1 MLKYLFLICSV
12 FLVSKGFG
20 QKKQG
25 SWQDYLSYTVA
36 TKIAISPDKIY
47 CATSGGLYFYDLQD
61 NSANKV
67 SDILNLSDFGIK
79 TMAYNQTNDVLVV
92 AYNNSN
98 IDLISKGKVV
108 NLSDIKRKQLTAD
121 KTINNISFI
130 DNEAWLSCG
139 FGIVVINLKKQEIKD
154 TYVIGDGG
162 SALAVNDVETLGGF
176 IYAATDEGIL
186 KADKEN
192 SNLLD
197 YKSWVQ
203 IQNVPHNN
211 EKFNFV
217 EAHAG
222 KLIANYTPEQWD
234 GDQLYILNGNDWISY
249 LPQIRYSY
257 DIQSSGKYM
266 AITNREQVY
275 VIDENQQI
283 VKEINS
289 YKFNDAVV
297 KPINTRSSEV
307 SDNGTIW
314 IADYSKAMV
323 KVTGDLTEQIRLNSP
338 MDNSIYQLNQA
349 GADLWVTPGGTQGW
363 ELPRFERL
371 SNSQWNYFEKNNHPE
386 LDGFA
391 NVLTV
396 AVNPSN
402 ANHFFV
408 SSWGGGVL
416 EYNNDQLV
424 TRYTNKNSPLQTA
437 LPTEPD
443 APYVRVAGMDFDS
456 QGNLWMNNSEVA
468 QNLHM
473 LTPDGKWSSF
483 TLPEIANRLNV
494 GQLIVNRFDDKWMI
508 VLGANDAYVVNKD
521 GTKKKRLL
529 VTAYFNNGQQEEYT
543 RMNDVYAIAEDNEGA
558 IWIGSSAGVG
568 VYNSPGRIWEA
579 ENFYATQPSL
589 DLNDGNFH
597 PLLKN
602 ETVTSIAVDGAN
614 RKWLGTKNS
623 GVYLVSE
630 NGTEELLHFTTND
643 SPLFSDNI
651 TSIAINQKN
660 GEVFIGTDK
669 GLISYMGAAIEGK
682 STYDSVYVYPNP
694 VRETYDGPVTIT
706 NLIENS
712 EIKITDIAGN
722 LVFRTQSLGGQAVWD
737 GRNLNG
743 NRVKTGVYLVFCN
756 DKLGEETHVTKLLFI
771 H

>member
-1 MLKYLFLICSV
+1 MAV
-12 FLVSKGFG
+12 
-20 QKKQG
+20 
-25 SWQDYLSYTVA
+25 
-36 TKIAISPDKIY
+36 
-47 CATSGGLYFYDLQD
+47 TS
-61 NSANKV
+61 
-67 SDILNLSDFGIK
+67 
-79 TMAYNQTNDVLVV
+79 
-92 AYNNSN
+92 
-98 IDLISKGKVV
+98 
-108 NLSDIKRKQLTAD
+108 
-121 KTINNISFI
+121 
-130 DNEAWLSCG
+130 
-139 FGIVVINLKKQEIKD
+139 
-154 TYVIGDGG
+154 
-162 SALAVNDVETLGGF
+162 
-176 IYAATDEGIL
+176 
-186 KADKEN
+186 
-192 SNLLD
+192 
-197 YKSWVQ
+197 
-203 IQNVPHNN
+203 
-211 EKFNFV
+211 
-217 EAHAG
+217 
-222 KLIANYTPEQWD
+222 
-234 GDQLYILNGNDWISY
+234 
-249 LPQIRYSY
+249 
-257 DIQSSGKYM
+257 
-266 AITNREQVY
+266 REQVF

-283 VKEINS
+283 VKEINN
-289 YKFNDAVV
+289 YKFNDVLV
-297 KPINTRSSEV
+297 KPINTRSSEI
-307 SDNGTIW
+307 SENGTIW
-314 IADYSKAMV
+314 IADYTNALV
-323 KVTGDLTEQIRLNSP
+323 KVSGEQYEQIRLNSP
-338 MDNSIYQLNQA
+338 MDNSIYQLNHL
-349 GADLWVTPGGTQGW
+349 GAELWVTPGGTKGW
-363 ELPRFERL
+363 EVPRFERF
-371 SNSQWNYFEKNNHPE
+371 SNNQWYYFEKNNHPE
-386 LDGFA
+386 LDGFP

-408 SSWGGGVL
+408 STWGGGVL
-416 EYNNDQLV
+416 EYNNDEFV
-424 TRYTNKNSPLQTA
+424 GRYTNLNSPLQTA
-437 LPTEPD
+437 IPAQPE

-473 LTPDGKWSSF
+473 LSPDGKWTSF
-483 TLPEIANRLNV
+483 TLPEIASRLNV

-521 GTKKKRLL
+521 GSKKKRLI
-529 VTAYFNNGQQEEYT
+529 VTAFFNNGEQEEYT
-543 RMNDVYAIAEDNEGA
+543 RMNDIYAIVEDNEGA

-589 DLNDGNFH
+589 DLNDGIFH

-602 ETVTSIAVDGAN
+602 ETVTAIAVDGAN

-630 NGTEELLHFTTND
+630 SGTEELLHFTTND

-669 GLISYMGAAIEGK
+669 GLISYMGEAIEGRA
-682 STYDSVYVYPNP
+682 SYDSVYVYPNP

-743 NRVKTGVYLVFCN
+743 NRVKTGVYIVFCN
-756 DKLGEETHVTKLLFI
+756 DELGEETHVTKLLFI